1 MASPT
6 LAKKSSLNPIRRKS
20 KQLPF
25 PLNLYQ
31 TAVGKK
37 WVMAVT
43 GIMLLGYV
51 VAHMVGNL
59 KMFIGIVEHD
69 GGEIYDID
77 VYGEFLRELLVPIFP
92 RTVFLWLL
100 RGGLIA
106 AGVLHIHAMYS
117 LSRMNLTSNIKYK
130 EKRTWLAANF
140 ASRSMRYSGIIVLFY
155 IIFHLADLTWGILPW
170 YEFERGQT
178 QWNLTQSLSNPVVA
192 GFYIVANIL
201 LSIHI
206 FHGAYSMFQ
215 SLGIN
220 NPRYNSLR
228 RSFATGLAGLICL
241 GNVAFPIALVSG
253 YVEYNCSEVI
263 PSEHHGLAD
272 GCGQETNEVEQ

>member
-1 MASPT
+1 MATPT
-6 LAKKSSLNPIRRKS
+6 LPKKSSSNPIRRSS
-20 KQLPF
+20 KPLPF

-43 GIMLLGYV
+43 GIMLLGFV
-51 VAHMVGNL
+51 FGHMVGNL
-59 KMFIGIVEHD
+59 KMFIGVVEHHD
-69 GGEIYDID
+69 KQVYDMD

-100 RGGLIA
+100 RGGLIT
-106 AGVLHIHAMYS
+106 AGLLHIHAMYS
-117 LSRMNLTSNIKYK
+117 LTRMNLTSNIAYK

-155 IIFHLADLTWGILPW
+155 IIFHLADLTWGIVPG
-170 YEFERGQT
+170 YEFERGET
-178 QWNLTQSLSNPVVA
+178 QWNLTESLSNPIVA
-192 GFYIVANIL
+192 GFYIIANIL

-228 RSFATGLAGLICL
+228 RSFATGVAGIICL
-241 GNVAFPIALVSG
+241 GNVAFPVAVLTGVVEYDPDLVSEP
-253 YVEYNCSEVI
+253 VVASLTESE
-263 PSEHHGLAD
+263 
-272 GCGQETNEVEQ
+272 